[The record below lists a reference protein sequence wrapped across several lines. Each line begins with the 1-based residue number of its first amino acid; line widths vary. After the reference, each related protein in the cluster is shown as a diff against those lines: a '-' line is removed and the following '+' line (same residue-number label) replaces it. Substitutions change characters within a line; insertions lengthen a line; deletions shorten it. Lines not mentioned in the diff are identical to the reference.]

1 MSYNC
6 PSTSTSCPSYSTSQS
21 GQSPCCTAQMVDQS
35 CGQSYTLST
44 SNFQESLYIPN
55 ATTANYATCSW
66 ASYNL
71 LSACAAC
78 LGQSTWASWATY
90 SANCGNYVS
99 STTYFPWDQGCR
111 LPDNGTFP
119 FFAATNP
126 IYWSDGTFNVN
137 EASANGS
144 SVAPDVTGAP
154 LTSPSSTAAS
164 GSSSSS
170 SGAII
175 GGVVGALAVV
185 GLAGFILCYMVRRR
199 RRQAQDRSAFQSP
212 IPQSHTSM
220 IQTVTS
226 PTGLT
231 SNPSSHEFSNA
242 TPHPVFFSSITTTSL
257 RSPITTD
264 AADVITPFISP
275 PTRPMPTSTKATE
288 ALVRRSESPQRRGR
302 MNPPPYS
309 PTAPAGSSS
318 TPSPPPTK
326 HPRRSKKLIR
336 HVATGS
342 VDTVATTTEADSA
355 PPRMPPPTKPSHH
368 PEARPQAVEMH
379 SADSGSGSRGSDGR
393 KTSEVE
399 GVGFTRR
406 YDGQKGTRASRNR
419 PPAV

>member
-1 MSYNC
+1 M
-6 PSTSTSCPSYSTSQS
+6 
-21 GQSPCCTAQMVDQS
+21 CCLLGAVDM
-35 CGQSYTLST
+35 GK
-44 SNFQESLYIPN
+44 
-55 ATTANYATCSW
+55 
-66 ASYNL
+66 
-71 LSACAAC
+71 
-78 LGQSTWASWATY
+78 LGHIQRELRELRILD
-90 SANCGNYVS
+90 YVWR
-99 STTYFPWDQGCR
+99 PWDWIVRFSRR
-111 LPDNGTFP
+111 LTKHPLGIFLGTK
-119 FFAATNP
+119 AADSQTMEHSRSSQLLTLLTA

-326 HPRRSKKLIR
+326 HPHRSKKLIR